1 MKTIY
6 INNKDHH
13 NKFCQYEI
21 IGNKVKYSWGRIGGS
36 TVEKIISYNSLYD
49 LQSTLYKIIEQK
61 KDKGYQESSKEKLQ
75 EENNVAQNLGI
86 QNKIDGILWVDKK
99 NNILNQIDQ
108 YDSNKYVYV
117 EILNSWKKERIRLLL
132 SKTDSFKIVGGT
144 TETNRNIYFNDII
157 SINRNDK
164 FIVTVRSVLMKM
176 SEIIVQT
183 LKTVKFGAV
192 GIRNLFEDN
201 NFNQSVEETLRNV
214 DRSGFD
220 NSVIMKFASMGN
232 RNLDL

>member
-1 MKTIY
+1 
-6 INNKDHH
+6 
-13 NKFCQYEI
+13 
-21 IGNKVKYSWGRIGGS
+21 
-36 TVEKIISYNSLYD
+36 
-49 LQSTLYKIIEQK
+49 
-61 KDKGYQESSKEKLQ
+61 
-75 EENNVAQNLGI
+75 
-86 QNKIDGILWVDKK
+86 
-99 NNILNQIDQ
+99 
-108 YDSNKYVYV
+108 
-117 EILNSWKKERIRLLL
+117 LLL

-157 SINRNDK
+157 SINRYDK